1 MDKCEEILKPG
12 DIISKKYKVLQRIG
26 GGGQSCV
33 YLAESLNHSIKVVV
47 KVLMFQSYSQ
57 KAREEE
63 LTLFSR
69 EAQIFE
75 KIRHPLLPEL
85 FDFFEEDGRHFIVEE
100 YIEGKSLEKI
110 IHSSLD
116 PMGSE
121 FVLRFLKE
129 TLELLD
135 MLHNQNPPIIVRDI
149 KPGNIIIDSMGNPHV
164 IDFTIARE
172 HIPGKGDTVR
182 MGSPGYAP
190 PEQYKGSTDQR
201 SDIYSLGAT
210 AYQMITRFDPSRKP
224 FALPGILEINK
235 RVDKDLAALI
245 EKATSMDPEERFQSA
260 SEMKEEVERILKT
273 YDGDG
278 NKSKKPVLEF
288 RRLFPVVLS
297 LVLIFGILFSIL
309 QVWERYSQ
317 EKQASIRNAGLCYR
331 NLARISLALD
341 SYAKDHNGEYP
352 ESLKL
357 LVPHYIRK
365 IPVCPEAGV
374 DTYSGTYRQSLVKE
388 TKPGG
393 EESDPP
399 IIAGS
404 KGYILFCRGHHHRN
418 AGMEPD
424 HPRYEKGVGLE

>member
-1 MDKCEEILKPG
+1 MVRN
-12 DIISKKYKVLQRIG
+12 KYKVLQRIG

-63 LTLFSR
+63 LILFSR

-85 FDFFEEDGRHFIVEE
+85 FDFFEEDGRHYIVEE

-121 FVLRFLKE
+121 YVLRFLKE
-129 TLELLD
+129 TLELLE
-135 MLHNQNPPIIVRDI
+135 MLHNQEPAIIVRDI
-149 KPGNIIIDSMGNPHV
+149 KPGNIIIDSKGNPHI

-235 RVDKDLAALI
+235 KADKDLAVLI
-245 EKATSMDPEERFQSA
+245 EKATSMDPEERYQSA
-260 SEMKEEVERILKT
+260 SEMKIEVEQILKT

-278 NKSKKPVLEF
+278 NKARKPLLEF

-297 LVLIFGILFSIL
+297 LALIFGILFFLL
-309 QVWERYSQ
+309 QKWESYSQ
-317 EKQASIRNAGLCYR
+317 EKQAAIRNAGLCYR
-331 NLARISLALD
+331 NLARISLALEN
-341 SYAKDHNGEYP
+341 YARDHNGEYP
-352 ESLKL
+352 ESLNR
-357 LVPHYIRK
+357 LVPDYIRK

-374 DTYSGTYRQSLVKE
+374 DTYSATYKQSVVKE

-393 EESDPP
+393 EDSDPP
-399 IIAGS
+399 VTAGS
-404 KGYILFCRGHHHRN
+404 KGYILFCRGHNHKN

-424 HPRYEKGVGLE
+424 RPRYEKGVGLE